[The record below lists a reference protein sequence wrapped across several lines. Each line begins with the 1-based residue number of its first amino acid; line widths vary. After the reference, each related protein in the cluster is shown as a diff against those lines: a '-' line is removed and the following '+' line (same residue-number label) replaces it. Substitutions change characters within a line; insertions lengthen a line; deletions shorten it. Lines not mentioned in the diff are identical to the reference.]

1 MRKAL
6 CTTMLITMLGA
17 VGAAPTVA
25 QVPVIDTTAVAQLI
39 QQVSQ
44 SLQQLQAAQAELQQ
58 VQTLVTGV
66 TGARGM
72 DQIAGALFQPNVRTA
87 IPDTTANLLGT
98 VGSAIS
104 TFGALSSAAQT
115 IRSNGQITTYPG
127 NSWFATELARVGD
140 RRAVEMAAAQQ
151 IYNTAVTRRANLDLL
166 RQQLA
171 NTTDQATALQLGARV
186 QTEMAHGIN
195 DLQASNALLIQQT
208 ANAATDAQR
217 QQETGA
223 TQLNDFI
230 TRMRNRNG
238 WWQ

>member
-6 CTTMLITMLGA
+6 CTMFLVAMLGA
-17 VGAAPTVA
+17 VGAAPTRA
-25 QVPVIDTTAVAQLI
+25 QVPVIDTTAVTQLI

-44 SLQQLQAAQAELQQ
+44 SLQQLQAAQSELQQ

-72 DQIAGALFQPNVRTA
+72 DQIAGTLFQPTVRTA
-87 IPDTTANLLGT
+87 IPDNTANLLGT
-98 VGSAIS
+98 VGSVIS
-104 TFGALSSAAQT
+104 TFGSLSSAAQA

-127 NSWFATELARVGD
+127 NSWFAAELSRTGD
-140 RRAVEMAAAQQ
+140 RRAVEMAAAMQ
-151 IYNTAVTRRANLDLL
+151 IYNTSATRRANLDLL

-171 NTTDQATALQLGARV
+171 NTTDQATALQLGVRV
-186 QTEMAHGIN
+186 QTEMAQGIN

-223 TQLNDFI
+223 TQLNDFL
-230 TRMRNRNG
+230 TRMRNGKG

>member
-6 CTTMLITMLGA
+6 CTMLLVAMLGT
-17 VGAAPTVA
+17 VGAAPTRA

-72 DQIAGALFQPNVRTA
+72 DQIAGTLFQPAVRTA

-104 TFGALSSAAQT
+104 TFGSLSSAAQS

-127 NSWFATELARVGD
+127 NSWFAAELSRTGD
-140 RRAVEMAAAQQ
+140 RRAVEMAAALQ
-151 IYNTAVTRRANLDLL
+151 IYNTSVTRRANLDLL

-186 QTEMAHGIN
+186 QTEMAQGIN

-230 TRMRNRNG
+230 TRMRNGNG